1 MTCVITGKNG
11 VDIQRPGGTTM
22 QTKITQ
28 FCCLV
33 VALVAM
39 VGTAHATNWEV
50 CGTIRD
56 INPNSCQIASR
67 PATQFEYGIAYI
79 TAEPV
84 PVVCTFWNVGAR
96 IANKTPL
103 FVDSDNPSL
112 GMRYGGF
119 VFYNGTAAADDDLC
133 TQAGGY
139 THQYW
144 YLTTNN
150 NVNAAGIFS
159 NGCFFN
165 LPIYCRGQ

>member
-1 MTCVITGKNG
+1 MK
-11 VDIQRPGGTTM
+11 
-22 QTKITQ
+22 TKITQ

-50 CGTIRD
+50 CGTLRD
-56 INPNSCQIASR
+56 LNPLTCQIESR
-67 PATQFEYGIAYI
+67 PLTQFEYGIAYI

-103 FVDSDNPSL
+103 LIDSDNPSL

-119 VFYNGTAAADDDLC
+119 VFYQNTAAADDEAC
-133 TQAGGY
+133 AGGY
-139 THQYW
+139 RHRYW
-144 YLTTNN
+144 HLTTDNR
-150 NVNAAGIFS
+150 VEVIFGS
-159 NGCFFN
+159 NGCFFD
-165 LPIYCRGQ
+165 LPVYCRGQ